1 MQVERRALQS
11 PVTFPD
17 REGTFNPGNDSPQDG
32 HVVDQ
37 NEMSA
42 RVRSFDWSQTPL
54 GDPGGWPQ
62 SLKTIVRI
70 LLTSRYAMWMAWGP
84 DLTFLYNDTY
94 AKVTLGDKHPWA
106 LGKPAREVWTEIW
119 DEIGPRVDRVLAGG
133 KATWDEALLLFLE
146 RSGYPEET
154 YHTFS
159 YSPLED
165 DTGATAGMLCVVT
178 EETERVIGERRLRSL
193 RELAAELALAGS
205 EAEVLEAVSRSLERN
220 NKDLPFALVYLLN
233 QPQRARLAAT
243 SGIESS
249 HPAAP
254 LTVEADPAAVWPLFA
269 SSDNKPGNESDDGRA
284 RIVEH
289 LGSRFESLPRGAWS
303 EPPRSAVLV
312 PLQWQNQET
321 PLGFLIAGLSPF
333 RPFDA
338 EYEGF
343 VNLLGGQIAAA
354 ISNARAYEEEK
365 RRAESLAEIDR
376 AKTTFFTNIS
386 HEFRTPLTLMLGPLE
401 DLAGNDKADSRLG
414 AADREELKRV
424 HRNATRLLKLVN
436 NLLEFSRI
444 EAGRAAANY
453 ELTDLPTY
461 TAELASVF
469 RAATEKAGI
478 ELNIRSSPFRSAV
491 AIDREMWEKIVSN
504 LISNAFKFTFE
515 GSISVLL
522 NEDTDRDELTL
533 TVADTGIGIPEAEL
547 PRIFERFH
555 RIQGG
560 QGRSFEGTGI
570 GLALVHELVRLH
582 GGRMGVVSQ
591 PGKGTSF
598 SVTIPSKQVAELAQ
612 DPSGVMGRPSHL
624 ASDYSQ
630 EAARWLPDETS
641 GTSQQELAHPE
652 SHPGRPRILLADD
665 NADMRDYVERL
676 LSERWD
682 VLRASNGKEAL
693 EIADRECP
701 ELIIS
706 DVMMPEM
713 DGFELLKAL
722 RANLNTR
729 SIPVI
734 MLSARAGEEAQIEG
748 LEAGADDYLIK
759 PFSARELIARVGT
772 QLALRQRSSQFE
784 TLVRQAP
791 IGIVVLDAQFRI
803 QQVNPVAV
811 PVFGDIPDL
820 VGRDYRDIMHKL
832 WTPAYAD
839 EVVGIF
845 EHTLATGE
853 PYSTPKRAEYRADR
867 ERTEYYQ
874 WRVDRISMPDGGYGL
889 VCYFRDI
896 SLEVLAED
904 ALRKSEKLAAVGRLA
919 STISHEI
926 NNPLESVTNLLYLIK
941 GDVKEQSTRGLVE
954 AAEQELNRASEV
966 VRHSLKF
973 HRQTTKPA
981 LEKISD
987 LLDSTLAVYEA
998 RFRQGQIEIH
1008 RDYADSSRICCFGS
1022 ELRQVFAN
1030 LFSNAFD
1037 AMRPGGAFRLVVR
1050 DGANRSTGEP
1060 GVRVVVADTGAG
1072 MSETTL
1078 KHIFEPFFTTKG
1090 MQGTGLGLWLSAEI
1104 LSRHRATIKVKSRRS
1119 PTRSGTV
1126 FYLFFPIEG
1135 VTIGRPA

>member
-1 MQVERRALQS
+1 MQTESSPSTSLVALDDRRVAPL
-11 PVTFPD
+11 PHNGVK
-17 REGTFNPGNDSPQDG
+17 DG
-32 HVVDQ
+32 HVIDQ
-37 NEMSA
+37 NEMDA
-42 RVRSFDWSQTPL
+42 RVRAFDWSQTPL
-54 GDPGGWPQ
+54 GAPRDWPQ
-62 SLKTIVRI
+62 SLKTVVRV
-70 LLTSRYAMWMAWGP
+70 LLTSRYAMWMAWGT

-94 AKVTLGDKHPWA
+94 AKVTLGRKHPWA
-106 LGKPAREVWTEIW
+106 LGRPTKEVWSEIW
-119 DEIGPRVDRVLAGG
+119 GEIGPRVERVISSG

-193 RELAAELALAGS
+193 RELAAELTLAGT
-205 EAEVLEAVSRSLERN
+205 EAQVLEAVSRSLERN
-220 NKDLPFALVYLLN
+220 NKDIPFALVYLLN
-233 QPQRARLAAT
+233 QPQRARLAAM
-243 SGIESS
+243 SGIKSS
-249 HPAAP
+249 HPSAP
-254 LTVEADPAAVWPLFA
+254 LHVEADQAAAWPLFEPA
-269 SSDNKPGNESDDGRA
+269 GDRKA
-284 RIVEH
+284 RIVEN
-289 LGSRFESLPRGAWS
+289 LASRFESLPRGAWS
-303 EPPRSAVLV
+303 ESPRSAVLV
-312 PLQWQNQET
+312 PLQRQNQET
-321 PLGFLIAGLSPF
+321 PLGFLIVGLNPF
-333 RPFDA
+333 RPFDT

-401 DLAGNDKADSRLG
+401 DLAANEKADSKISN
-414 AADREELKRV
+414 ADRQELKRV

-444 EAGRAAANY
+444 EAGRATANY
-453 ELTDLPTY
+453 QRTDLPTY
-461 TAELASVF
+461 TTDLASVF

-478 ELNIRSSPFRSAV
+478 ELNIRCAPFRSAV

-504 LISNAFKFTFE
+504 LISNAFKFTFH
-515 GSISVLL
+515 GSISVQLQ
-522 NEDTDRDELTL
+522 EDPERDEFTL
-533 TVADTGIGIPEAEL
+533 TVADTGIGIAETEL

-555 RIQGG
+555 RVQGG

-582 GGRMGVVSQ
+582 GGTMQVASQ
-591 PGKGTSF
+591 VGKGSTF
-598 SVTIPSKQVAELAQ
+598 AVTIPCRQTAESAQ
-612 DPSGVMGRPSHL
+612 GPSTALSRPNHL
-624 ASDYSQ
+624 ASDYS
-630 EAARWLPDETS
+630 EEIARWLPNEIEGTTHRPSHDET
-641 GTSQQELAHPE
+641 ANHE
-652 SHPGRPRILLADD
+652 SRPGRARILLADD

-676 LSERWD
+676 LSGSWD

-693 EIADRECP
+693 ETAERECP
-701 ELIIS
+701 ELIIT

-722 RANLNTR
+722 RANRETH

-820 VGRDYRDIMHKL
+820 VGRDYRDIMRKL

-839 EVVGIF
+839 EVIGIF
-845 EHTLATGE
+845 AHTLETGD
-853 PYSTPKRAEYRADR
+853 PYSTPKRTEYRIDR
-867 ERTEYYQ
+867 EHTEYYE

-896 SLEVLAED
+896 SIEVLAED
-904 ALRKSEKLAAVGRLA
+904 ALRKTEKLAVVGRLA

-926 NNPLESVTNLLYLIK
+926 NNPLEAVTNLLYLIK
-941 GDVKEQSTRGLVE
+941 GEVRDDATRLLVE
-954 AAEQELNRASEV
+954 SAEQELHRASEV

-973 HRQTTKPA
+973 HRQTTKPRP
-981 LEKISD
+981 EKISE

-998 RFRQGQIEIH
+998 RFRHGGIDIH
-1008 RDYADSSRICCFGS
+1008 RKYQDSVSINCFSS

-1030 LFSNAFD
+1030 LFSNALD
-1037 AMRPGGAFRLVVR
+1037 AMKPGGSLRLDVR
-1050 DGANRSTGEP
+1050 DSTNWLTGER
-1060 GVRVVVADTGAG
+1060 GVRVAVADTGTG
-1072 MSETTL
+1072 ISETTL
-1078 KHIFEPFFTTKG
+1078 KHVFEPFFTTKG

-1104 LSRHRATIKVKSRRS
+1104 LTRHRATVRVRSRQAA
-1119 PTRSGTV
+1119 TRSGTL

-1135 VTIGRPA
+1135 IKIDAPA